1 MTLKGKAM
9 QYEEL
14 VLRYLRPY
22 LENESVQKM
31 KTYIQHGVSALMNTV
46 LTSPVIVCI

>member
-9 QYEEL
+9 QYEDL

-31 KTYIQHGVSALMNTV
+31 KTYIQHGDVSTYEHCLNV
-46 LTSPVIVCI
+46 DPER